1 MSTDGGAAGAGLLVL
16 RDRAVAALLAHG
28 PLSQD
33 EVLRHVYGGLP
44 PPALRAQLARPLLE
58 DPRLEQQPDGSWV
71 HRRAPHDALDLDT
84 DSQSSRLTVLALATS
99 GPSPGRGRIV
109 HLAARHVDD
118 GRMGARFSA
127 AVQPGVRLPRYV
139 AARLGLEAESF
150 ENAELPPFASL
161 VADLVEFLGSRP
173 ILAQDVCLTWGF
185 LEAELRRAGQVLV
198 PPLLLDLNELASD
211 LLALDTKP
219 TLARVAGQLG
229 VPFGRIEHPDEEA
242 RVLGLVAP
250 LLLERARAHGAPLP
264 LSSSDLAA
272 ARQLPLRRGQTARV
286 LPDRPGIYVLRD
298 AEQAALY
305 VGKAR
310 RLRQRVQAYVSRPL
324 GATRRLEGLASR
336 VTAVDTAE
344 CATDLEAL
352 VLEGREIRRLQ
363 PRFNTVRQ
371 QAMPRTWLR
380 LPPPPLPRPGR
391 RQLAPRRLELATQA
405 GRDADAGA
413 CQAGLGAG
421 AGFAEADPDAGARFC
436 GPFRNEAAAEAARRL
451 VRDVFELD
459 HLRRGDPWLYDERL
473 LAAWAFLGGAT
484 EPGLELVRARQQQA
498 AALGDGPA
506 VARCERLV
514 RAIQAFDPARLLLP
528 ADPQAARYA
537 VLRPGP
543 NGLEGFIVEGG
554 ICTGY
559 ELLDVLDEAAPF
571 AQALLAQA
579 TPRTTADDVPVV
591 LRWLGAQRPTARLV
605 HLPSDTLLAA
615 EAIEDAVLA
624 LLPGEASEAALA
636 VLAGGASED
645 TALAL
650 LPAWEA

>member
-1 MSTDGGAAGAGLLVL
+1 MATDTGSGLLAL

-44 PPALRAQLARPLLE
+44 PPALRAQLARPLLA
-58 DPRLEQQPDGSWV
+58 DPRLEQRPDGSWV
-71 HRRAPHDALDLDT
+71 TRGAPPQVLAPD
-84 DSQSSRLTVLALATS
+84 QPGQLTVLALATS
-99 GPSPGRGRIV
+99 GPTPGRGRIV

-127 AVQPGVRLPRYV
+127 AVQAGVRLPRYV
-139 AARLGLEAESF
+139 ATRLGVEPDSLAS
-150 ENAELPPFASL
+150 ADLPPFEAL

-173 ILAQDVCLTWGF
+173 ILAQDVCLTWAY
-185 LEAELRRAGQVLV
+185 LEAELRRAGQILA

-211 LLALDTKP
+211 LLAMETKP

-250 LLLERARAHGAPLP
+250 RLLERARARGAPLP
-264 LSSSDLAA
+264 LGSSDLAA
-272 ARQLPLRRGQTARV
+272 ARALPLRRGQTARM
-286 LPDRPGIYVLRD
+286 LPDRPGIYVMRD

-310 RLRQRVQAYVSRPL
+310 RLRQRVQTYVSRPL
-324 GATRRLEGLASR
+324 GATRRLEGLAGQ

-344 CATDLEAL
+344 CASDLEAL

-380 LPPPPLPRPGR
+380 LPPPPQPRPGR
-391 RQLAPRRLELATQA
+391 RQLAPRRLELASQA
-405 GRDADAGA
+405 DPPPADASSRQDDADAGP
-413 CQAGLGAG
+413 GAG
-421 AGFAEADPDAGARFC
+421 QADPGAGARFC

-459 HLRRGDPWLYDERL
+459 RLRRGDPWLYEERL
-473 LAAWAFLGGAT
+473 LAAWDFLGGAT
-484 EPGLELVRARQQQA
+484 APGVELVRARQQRA
-498 AALGDGPA
+498 AATGDRPGA
-506 VARCERLV
+506 ADCERQL
-514 RAIQAFDPARLLLP
+514 RAIQTFDAARPLLP
-528 ADPQAARYA
+528 ADPQTARYA
-537 VLRPGP
+537 VLRPAP
-543 NGLEGFIVEGG
+543 NGIEGFILERG

-559 ELLDVLDEAAPF
+559 ALLGLLDDEAAPF
-571 AQALLAQA
+571 AQALLAQQ

-591 LRWLGAQRPTARLV
+591 LRWLGAQRPTAQLV
-605 HLPSDTLLAA
+605 HLPSDALLAA

-624 LLPGEASEAALA
+624 MLPDEASDDAALA
-636 VLAGGASED
+636 VLP
-645 TALAL
+645 T
-650 LPAWEA
+650 WEA